1 MAQCDIIQTI
11 LKDSN
16 YHLDLF
22 HTSEIQ
28 SLRQRIEGKKRPITY
43 CPIRGKA
50 VQLKPEE
57 LIRQLYVERLLNRY
71 HYPRERVRF
80 EHLVN
85 FGREKKRADI
95 VILDKDRADTLFII
109 IQV

>member
-1 MAQCDIIQTI
+1 MTQPDTIQTI

-22 HTSEIQ
+22 NISEIQ
-28 SLRQRIEGKKRPITY
+28 GLRQRIEGKKRPITC

-71 HYPRERVRF
+71 HYPENVCG
-80 EHLVN
+80 LS
-85 FGREKKRADI
+85 
-95 VILDKDRADTLFII
+95 ILSTS
-109 IQV
+109 

>member
-1 MAQCDIIQTI
+1 MTQPGIIQTI

-22 HTSEIQ
+22 NTSEIQ
-28 SLRQRIEGKKRPITY
+28 RLPQRIEGKKRPITC

-57 LIRQLYVERLLNRY
+57 LIR
-71 HYPRERVRF
+71 
-80 EHLVN
+80 
-85 FGREKKRADI
+85 
-95 VILDKDRADTLFII
+95 
-109 IQV
+109 

>member
-22 HTSEIQ
+22 NISEIQ
-28 SLRQRIEGKKRPITY
+28 GLRQRIEGKKRPITC

-71 HYPRERVRF
+71 HYPENVCG
-80 EHLVN
+80 LS
-85 FGREKKRADI
+85 
-95 VILDKDRADTLFII
+95 ILSTS
-109 IQV
+109 